1 MKRGF
6 KMTETMEDTT
16 LCKLMEATY
25 FGARDLLMQA
35 VRDLDEAG
43 MAAQQGQ
50 KSLARGT
57 AVGAEGDLQRALDL
71 IKAVAALQHLDRG

>member
-1 MKRGF
+1 
-6 KMTETMEDTT
+6 MEDTT
-16 LCKLMEATY
+16 LSKLMEATY

-50 KSLARGT
+50 KNLARGT

>member
-1 MKRGF
+1 
-6 KMTETMEDTT
+6 MEDTT
-16 LCKLMEATY
+16 LCKIMEASY

-50 KSLARGT
+50 KNLARGI
-57 AVGAEGDLQRALDL
+57 AVGTEGDLQRALDL
-71 IKAVAALQHLDRG
+71 IRAVAALQHLDRG

>member
-1 MKRGF
+1 
-6 KMTETMEDTT
+6 MEETT
-16 LCKLMEATY
+16 LCKVMEASY
-25 FGARDLLMQA
+25 FGARDLLVQA

-43 MAAQQGQ
+43 MAAQNGQ
-50 KSLARGT
+50 RNLARGT

>member
-1 MKRGF
+1 
-6 KMTETMEDTT
+6 MEDTT
-16 LCKLMEATY
+16 LCKIMEASY

-50 KSLARGT
+50 KNLARGT
-57 AVGAEGDLQRALDL
+57 AVGAEGEVQRALDL